1 MFYVAKG
8 VKMELD
14 LVSIVKLALEGSD
27 KDLRL
32 YLAKHIRSLRKTDP
46 QMAVKIEELLKLSP
60 VRSHDVMRK
69 EASSFEFPGSGHDEA
84 APQTM
89 LKVPVTEY
97 GYEQPLLQS
106 QVKNQLE
113 QVLLERKKSDLLER
127 HGLIPTKSLIF
138 SGPPGVGKT
147 MTAQWLSQQLGLPL
161 YTLDLTTVM
170 SSFLGRTGSN
180 LRSVIDYAKSHPSI
194 LLLDEIDAIAKKRTD
209 ESDVGELKRLVTIML
224 QELEDWPSSGMLVAA
239 TNHPELVDPALWRR
253 FDLEVTFELPD
264 EMQVAEAI
272 RLFAAQDFPT
282 FAPWY
287 DLLKES
293 LRGQSYSNI
302 KREISQLRRLH
313 LLRPESFEADL
324 ITQLDF
330 DVGTKSK
337 AEKISFAVR
346 LVREFGLTQ
355 QNAAKIANVSRDTI
369 RKRLATK
376 ELTNG

>member
-1 MFYVAKG
+1 
-8 VKMELD
+8 MELD
-14 LVSIVKLALEGSD
+14 LVSIIRLSLEGND

-32 YLAKHIRSLRKTDP
+32 YLAKHIRSLRKSDP
-46 QMAVKIEELLKLSP
+46 QLAARIEGLLKLSP
-60 VRSHDVMRK
+60 ARSHDVMRK
-69 EASSFEFPGSGHDEA
+69 EGASFESPAGKYDDVL
-84 APQTM
+84 PQTM
-89 LKVPVTEY
+89 IKLPAEEHS
-97 GYEQPLLQS
+97 GDSPLFQS
-106 QVKNQLE
+106 QVKAQLE
-113 QVLLERKKSDLLER
+113 QVLLERMKSDLLAR
-127 HGLIPTKSLIF
+127 HGLTPTKSLIF

-224 QELEDWPSSGMLVAA
+224 QELEDWPGSGLLVAA

-253 FDLEVTFELPD
+253 FDLEVIFELPD
-264 EMQVAEAI
+264 ESQVAEAI

-293 LRGQSYSNI
+293 MRGQSYSNI
-302 KREISQLRRLH
+302 KRKVSQLRRLH
-313 LLRPESFEADL
+313 LLRPESFETDL
-324 ITQLDF
+324 IAQLDF
-330 DVGTKSK
+330 DTGTKTK
-337 AEKISFAVR
+337 TEMINFAVR

-355 QNAAKIANVSRDTI
+355 LKAASVANVSRETI
-369 RKRLATK
+369 RKRLAIK
-376 ELTNG
+376 

>member
-1 MFYVAKG
+1 
-8 VKMELD
+8 MELD
-14 LVSIVKLALEGSD
+14 LVSIIKLSLEGSD

-32 YLAKHIRSLRKTDP
+32 YLAKHIRSLRKSDP
-46 QMAVKIEELLKLSP
+46 QLATKIEELLKLSP
-60 VRSHDVMRK
+60 ARSHDVMRK
-69 EASSFEFPGSGHDEA
+69 ETASLDFPGGSNDDAVPH
-84 APQTM
+84 TM
-89 LKVPVTEY
+89 LKVSVAEHTVDS
-97 GYEQPLLQS
+97 PLLHN
-106 QVKNQLE
+106 QVKTQLE
-113 QVLLERKKSDLLER
+113 QVLLERKKSDLLAR
-127 HGLIPTKSLIF
+127 HGLAPTKSLIF

-224 QELEDWPSSGMLVAA
+224 QELEDWPSSGLLVAA

-264 EMQVAEAI
+264 ESQVAEAI
-272 RLFAAQDFPT
+272 RMFSAQDFPK

-287 DLLKES
+287 DFLKES

-302 KREISQLRRLH
+302 KREVSQLRRLQ
-313 LLRPESFEADL
+313 LLRPESFETDL
-324 ITQLDF
+324 LTQLNF
-330 DVGTKSK
+330 DAGTKTK
-337 AEKISFAVR
+337 AEKISFAIR
-346 LVREFGLTQ
+346 LVRDFGLTQ
-355 QNAAKIANVSRDTI
+355 QKAAKIANVSRETI
-369 RKRLATK
+369 RKRLAIK